1 MDFEIK
7 RMKEALYG
15 GKKKDEGEIE
25 VNEKDVEIVEAN
37 DEVEKYYPKITRETL
52 SVYEY
57 AGVLTKLSRYL
68 DSLNNIGKFV
78 DEIEVNQIISPA
90 ELAFNLINDGK
101 FDAILDRRYEKV
113 TFSVMKVK
121 QEWKDRLRKYY
132 EAQHE
137 AVKNEIL
144 IPYELNVD

>member
-15 GKKKDEGEIE
+15 GKKKDEDK
-25 VNEKDVEIVEAN
+25 NEANIEIVEVK

-52 SVYEY
+52 SIYEY

-68 DSLNNIGKFV
+68 DSLNDIGKYI

-121 QEWKDRLRKYY
+121 QEWKDRLRRYY
-132 EAQHE
+132 DTQHE
-137 AVKNEIL
+137 AVRNEIL
-144 IPYELNVD
+144 APYELNAD